1 MEYKK
6 VYIYTLTDPITNIVR
21 YVGKSVNVKQRYA
34 SHISRCLEKK
44 TYKDCWIYSLMKKNL
59 KPILNIIEVCDES
72 NWVQREQYHISLY
85 ENLTNLTIG
94 GEGLN
99 GWKASNE
106 TKQKM
111 SENRKGK
118 KNSFYGKKHSEET
131 RKKLSIIN
139 KERNNNGKNNS
150 FYGKKHSLESRKIIS
165 MKSRERWEKGN
176 INLPPVMIGK
186 DNPSTKKRLFISP
199 IGEEFIVYGMKNFCK
214 QHNLSY
220 EKIKDFIDKGKIP
233 TPTEKKDIDRQRPK
247 SKNTIGWEVI
257 TL

>member
-118 KNSFYGKKHSEET
+118 KNSFYGKKHS
-131 RKKLSIIN
+131 
-139 KERNNNGKNNS
+139 
-150 FYGKKHSLESRKIIS
+150 LESRKIIS